1 MSTDD
6 AWSQYEA
13 FGEGDRS
20 TLTPRQRAVFAI
32 CDLRQEINSGGFD
45 SYFRSWGGDTA
56 PLALAALP
64 EALGERW
71 AMLLREGMQVLGP
84 DYPASADARFDVLDS
99 HNLDAVLDGLDERF
113 YDLEAATDAN
123 DLIDAYLQAGS

>member
-1 MSTDD
+1 
-6 AWSQYEA
+6 
-13 FGEGDRS
+13 
-20 TLTPRQRAVFAI
+20 
-32 CDLRQEINSGGFD
+32 
-45 SYFRSWGGDTA
+45 
-56 PLALAALP
+56 
-64 EALGERW
+64 
-71 AMLLREGMQVLGP
+71 MLLREGGMQVLGP